1 MKQHGKRYE
10 ELAKLV
16 DEDKVYAP
24 ADAVELVKKTSNV
37 KFDSTIE
44 VHMRMGL
51 DVRHADQQVRGTA
64 DLPAGTGK
72 TVRVL
77 VFAEGDKAREAEQAG
92 ADFVGSDDLIKR
104 IEDGWTDFDVAI
116 AYRDNAL
123 MQKVGKLGRI
133 LGRRGLMPN
142 TRSGT
147 VVDDIASA
155 VKSSKAGRIEFRTGK
170 APLIQVPIGK
180 ASFEDKGLLDNL
192 GSLVDAV
199 VKAKPAGAK
208 GAYIKGIT
216 LTSTMGPGV
225 RLDVGQTT
233 ALASAS

>member
-10 ELAKLV
+10 EVVKLV
-16 DEDKVYAP
+16 EEDKAYSP
-24 ADAVELVKKTSNV
+24 AEAIELVKKTSTV

-44 VHMRMGL
+44 IHMRMGL

-72 TVRVL
+72 AVRVA

-104 IEDGWTDFDVAI
+104 IEDGWMDFDVAL
-116 AYRDNAL
+116 ATRD
-123 MQKVGKLGRI
+123 MMGKVAKLGRV

-142 TRSGT
+142 PKSGT
-147 VVDDIASA
+147 VTDDLERG
-155 VKSSKAGRIEFRTGK
+155 VKEVKAGRIEFRTGK

-180 ASFEDKGLLDNL
+180 ASFEEKGLLDNL

-199 VKAKPAGAK
+199 VKARPSGSK
-208 GAYIKGIT
+208 GTYIKNIT
-216 LTSTMGPGV
+216 LTSTMGPGIK
-225 RLDVGQTT
+225 LDVAQTA
-233 ALASAS
+233 ALAGAS

>member
-1 MKQHGKRYE
+1 MKKHGKRYDE
-10 ELAKLV
+10 VAKLV
-16 DEDKVYAP
+16 DEDKLYPPIEGV
-24 ADAVELVKKTSNV
+24 DLVKKTSNV

-72 TVRVL
+72 TVRVV
-77 VFAEGDKAREAEQAG
+77 VFAEGDRARDAEQAG

-104 IEDGWTDFDVAI
+104 VEDGWLDFDVAL
-116 AYRDNAL
+116 ATPS
-123 MQKVGKLGRI
+123 MMPKVSKLGRV

-142 TRSGT
+142 PKSGT
-147 VVDDIASA
+147 VTDDVTRGIKD
-155 VKSSKAGRIEFRTGK
+155 VKAGRIEFRTGK

-180 ASFEDKGLLDNL
+180 SSFEEKGLLDNL

-199 VKAKPAGAK
+199 VKAKPAGSK
-208 GAYIKGIT
+208 GSYIKSIT
-216 LTSTMGPGV
+216 LASTMGPGV
-225 RLDVGQTT
+225 KLDIPETV
-233 ALASAS
+233 ALASTS

>member
-1 MKQHGKRYE
+1 MKEHGKRYQ

-24 ADAVELVKKTSNV
+24 AEAIELVKKTSNV

-72 TVRVL
+72 IVRVL

-116 AYRDNAL
+116 ATRD
-123 MQKVGKLGRI
+123 MMGKVGKLGRV

-142 TRSGT
+142 PKSGT
-147 VVDDIASA
+147 VTDDLAKS
-155 VKSSKAGRIEFRTGK
+155 VKEVKAGRIEFRTGK

-199 VKAKPAGAK
+199 VKAKPTGSK

-225 RLDVGQTT
+225 KVDVNQST
-233 ALASAS
+233 ALASTS

>member
-1 MKQHGKRYE
+1 MKDHGKRYA

-16 DEDKVYAP
+16 EEDKAYSP
-24 ADAVELVKKTSNV
+24 AEAVELVKKTATV

-72 TVRVL
+72 TVRVA

-104 IEDGWTDFDVAI
+104 VEDGWMDFDVAL
-116 AYRDNAL
+116 ATRD
-123 MQKVGKLGRI
+123 MMGKVAKLGRV

-142 TRSGT
+142 PKSGT
-147 VVDDIASA
+147 VTDDLTRG
-155 VKSSKAGRIEFRTGK
+155 VKDVKAGRIEFRTGK

-199 VKAKPAGAK
+199 VKAKPSGSK
-208 GAYIKGIT
+208 GAYIRNIT
-216 LTSTMGPGV
+216 ITSTMGPGV
-225 RLDVGQTT
+225 KLDVSQTM
-233 ALASAS
+233 AIASAS

>member
-1 MKQHGKRYE
+1 MKEHGKRYE

-16 DEDKVYAP
+16 DEDKIYSP
-24 ADAVELVKKTSNV
+24 AEAVDLIKKTSNV

-72 TVRVL
+72 SVRVL

-104 IEDGWTDFDVAI
+104 IEDGWIEFDVAL
-116 AYRDNAL
+116 ATRD
-123 MQKVGKLGRI
+123 MMGKVSKLGRV

-142 TRSGT
+142 PKSGT
-147 VVDDIASA
+147 VTDDLAKG
-155 VKSSKAGRIEFRTGK
+155 VKEVKAGRIEFRTGK

-180 ASFEDKGLLDNL
+180 SSFEDKGLLDNL

-199 VKAKPAGAK
+199 VKAKPSGSK
-208 GAYIKGIT
+208 GSYIKGIT
-216 LTSTMGPGV
+216 LSSTMGPGV
-225 RLDVGQTT
+225 KLDVAQAT

>member
-1 MKQHGKRYE
+1 MKKHGKRYDE
-10 ELAKLV
+10 VAKLV
-16 DEDKVYAP
+16 DEDKLYPPIEGV
-24 ADAVELVKKTSNV
+24 DLVKKTSNV

-72 TVRVL
+72 TVRVV
-77 VFAEGDKAREAEQAG
+77 VFAEGDRARDAEQAG

-104 IEDGWTDFDVAI
+104 VEDGWLDFDVAL
-116 AYRDNAL
+116 ATPS
-123 MQKVGKLGRI
+123 MMPKVSKLGRV

-142 TRSGT
+142 PKSGT
-147 VVDDIASA
+147 VTDDVTRGIKD
-155 VKSSKAGRIEFRTGK
+155 VKAGRIEFRTGK

-180 ASFEDKGLLDNL
+180 SSFEEKGLLDNL

-199 VKAKPAGAK
+199 VKAKPAGSK
-208 GAYIKGIT
+208 GSYIKSIT
-216 LTSTMGPGV
+216 LASTMGPGV
-225 RLDVGQTT
+225 KLDIPETV
-233 ALASAS
+233 ALGSTS

>member
-1 MKQHGKRYE
+1 MNQRGKRYQ

-16 DEDKVYAP
+16 DEDKAYAP
-24 ADAVELVKKTSNV
+24 AEAVELVKKTSNV

-72 TVRVL
+72 TVRVV
-77 VFAEGDKAREAEQAG
+77 VFAEGDRAREAEQAG

-104 IEDGWTDFDVAI
+104 IEDGWVDFDVAL
-116 AYRDNAL
+116 ATPS
-123 MQKVGKLGRI
+123 MMSKVSKLGRV

-142 TRSGT
+142 PKSGT
-147 VVDDIASA
+147 VTDDVTRG
-155 VKSSKAGRIEFRTGK
+155 VKEVKAGRIEFRTDRS
-170 APLIQVPIGK
+170 ALIHVPIGK
-180 ASFEDKGLLDNL
+180 ASFEEKGLLDNL

-208 GAYIKGIT
+208 GAYIKNMT

-225 RLDVGQTT
+225 KLDIGQTT
-233 ALASAS
+233 ALANAS

>member
-1 MKQHGKRYE
+1 MKHGKRYQE
-10 ELAKLV
+10 IVKLV
-16 DEDKVYAP
+16 EEDKAYSP
-24 ADAVELVKKTSNV
+24 GEAVELVKKTSTV

-72 TVRVL
+72 SVRVA

-104 IEDGWTDFDVAI
+104 IEDGWMEFDVAL
-116 AYRDNAL
+116 ATRDMMA
-123 MQKVGKLGRI
+123 KVAKLGRV

-142 TRSGT
+142 PKSGT
-147 VVDDIASA
+147 VTDDLERG
-155 VKSSKAGRIEFRTGK
+155 VREVKAGRIEFRTGK

-180 ASFEDKGLLDNL
+180 ASFEEKGLLDNL

-199 VKAKPAGAK
+199 VKARPAGSK
-208 GAYIKGIT
+208 GTYIKNIT
-216 LTSTMGPGV
+216 ITSTMGPGIK
-225 RLDVGQTT
+225 LDVPQTM
-233 ALASAS
+233 AIASAS

>member
-1 MKQHGKRYE
+1 MKKHGKRYTE
-10 ELAKLV
+10 VAKLV
-16 DEDKVYAP
+16 DEDKIYTP
-24 ADAVELVKKTSNV
+24 NEAVDLAKKTSNT

-104 IEDGWTDFDVAI
+104 IEDGWLEFDVAL
-116 AYRDNAL
+116 ATRD
-123 MQKVGKLGRI
+123 MMSKVSRLGRV

-142 TRSGT
+142 PKSNT
-147 VVDDIASA
+147 VTDDLARG
-155 VKSSKAGRIEFRTGK
+155 VKEVKAGRIEFRTDRS
-170 APLIQVPIGK
+170 ALIHVPIGK
-180 ASFEDKGLLDNL
+180 ASFEEKGLLDNL
-192 GSLVDAV
+192 GSFVDAV
-199 VKAKPAGAK
+199 VKAKPTGAK
-208 GAYIKGIT
+208 GTYIRSIT
-216 LTSTMGPGV
+216 LASTMGPGIK
-225 RLDVGQTT
+225 LDIAQAT
-233 ALASAS
+233 ALAQAG

>member
-1 MKQHGKRYE
+1 MKKHGKRYE
-10 ELAKLV
+10 EIAKLV
-16 DEDKVYAP
+16 EEDKAYSP
-24 ADAVELVKKTSNV
+24 AEAIELVKKTSTV

-77 VFAEGDKAREAEQAG
+77 VFAEGDKAREAEAAG

-104 IEDGWTDFDVAI
+104 IEDGWTDFDVAL
-116 AYRDNAL
+116 ATRD
-123 MQKVGKLGRI
+123 MMGKVAKLGRV

-142 TRSGT
+142 PKSGT
-147 VVDDIASA
+147 VTDDLERG
-155 VKSSKAGRIEFRTGK
+155 VRDVKAGRIEFRTGK

-180 ASFEDKGLLDNL
+180 ASFEEKGLLDNL

-199 VKAKPAGAK
+199 VKAKPAGSK
-208 GAYIKGIT
+208 GTYIKNIT

-225 RLDVGQTT
+225 KLDVPQTL
-233 ALASAS
+233 AAASAS

>member
-1 MKQHGKRYE
+1 MNKHGKRYE

-16 DEDKVYAP
+16 DEDKIYAP
-24 ADAVELVKKTSNV
+24 AEAIELVKKTSNV

-44 VHMRMGL
+44 VHMKMGL
-51 DVRHADQQVRGTA
+51 DVRHSDQQVRGTA

-72 TVRVL
+72 MVRVL
-77 VFAEGDKAREAEQAG
+77 VFAEGDKARDAEQAG
-92 ADFVGSDDLIKR
+92 ADFVGSDDMIKR
-104 IEDGWTDFDVAI
+104 VEDGWLDFDVAL
-116 AYRDNAL
+116 ATPS
-123 MQKVGKLGRI
+123 MMSKVSKLGRV

-142 TRSGT
+142 PKSGT
-147 VVDDIASA
+147 VTDDLAKG
-155 VKSSKAGRIEFRTGK
+155 VKEVKAGRIEFRTGK

-180 ASFEDKGLLDNL
+180 ASFEEKGLLDNL

-199 VKAKPAGAK
+199 VKAKPTGSK

-225 RLDVGQTT
+225 KVDVGQTT
-233 ALASAS
+233 ALAASS

>member
-1 MKQHGKRYE
+1 MKKHGKRYDE
-10 ELAKLV
+10 VAKLV
-16 DEDKVYAP
+16 DEDKLYP
-24 ADAVELVKKTSNV
+24 PVEGVDLVKKTSNV

-72 TVRVL
+72 TVRVV
-77 VFAEGDKAREAEQAG
+77 VFAEGDRARDAEQAG

-104 IEDGWTDFDVAI
+104 VEDGWLDFDVAL
-116 AYRDNAL
+116 ATPS
-123 MQKVGKLGRI
+123 MMPKVSKLGRV

-142 TRSGT
+142 PKSGT
-147 VVDDIASA
+147 VTDDVTRGIKD
-155 VKSSKAGRIEFRTGK
+155 VKAGRIEFRTGK

-180 ASFEDKGLLDNL
+180 SSFEEKGLLDNL

-199 VKAKPAGAK
+199 VKAKPAGSK
-208 GAYIKGIT
+208 GSYIKSIT
-216 LTSTMGPGV
+216 LASTMGPGV
-225 RLDVGQTT
+225 KLDIPETV
-233 ALASAS
+233 ALASTS

>member
-1 MKQHGKRYE
+1 MKKHGKRYLE
-10 ELAKLV
+10 IAKLV
-16 DEDKVYAP
+16 EQDKAYAP
-24 ADAVELVKKTSNV
+24 AEAVTLVKQTANT

-72 TVRVL
+72 DVRVL

-104 IEDGWTDFDVAI
+104 VEAGWTDFDVAL
-116 AYRDNAL
+116 ATRD
-123 MQKVGKLGRI
+123 MMGKVGRLGKV

-142 TRSGT
+142 PKSGT
-147 VVDDIASA
+147 ITDEVGRA
-155 VKSSKAGRIEFRTGK
+155 VKEMKAGRIEFRTGK

-192 GSLVDAV
+192 SSLVDAV
-199 VKAKPAGAK
+199 VKAKPPGAK
-208 GAYIKGIT
+208 GAYIKNIT

-225 RLDVGQTT
+225 KLDVGQTQ